1 MPSTRLLRM
10 DVLAF
15 SNRQLGKSLSLI
27 CSALT
32 WLREHKSKSLESQL
46 KEDEKDDGAP
56 DWVKQFARDEKK
68 QKLLQEKADMEA
80 RLARIREKEKREK
93 QLANRCS
100 DPKTKR
106 RVYHFCLVYQYTK
119 GEVAVEV
126 DGDDDEAQFYLEDY
140 ESGDE
145 DGGAKGS
152 SGGDTLSPTVVAL
165 MKKLGL
171 PTGKETKDEESEL
184 PDETKIFYCS
194 RTHSQLTQFINE
206 LRRVKIPPPFP
217 DEGDSGLE
225 EEVKHLSLGSRK
237 NLCINPK
244 VTKLGNPTAI
254 NERCLELQRSGASE
268 SRCEFLPGKE
278 DQVVVRDFRDHTL
291 AKIRDIEDLASLG
304 KKMGVCPYYASRPT
318 IKPSE
323 IVTLPYP
330 LLLQKSAR
338 DALDLSLK
346 GHVVIIDEAHN
357 LMNAISSIYSITVSL
372 SQLQRSQ
379 AQLDIY
385 LAKFKNRLKGKNK
398 VYVMQTVRIIASL
411 ASYLEG
417 ISKKSKEGVISPGDL
432 AVQGID
438 QVNFYKLQTYLN
450 ESKLA
455 RKVEGYAVH
464 KEANEQEK
472 SKLTNK
478 PGGAKVLQPTTTIPV
493 LTHIQGFLLALT
505 NPSAEGK
512 IFHGKTEDKND
523 PCLRYMLLDPAHHF
537 QEIVEEARA
546 VILAGGTMEPM
557 SDYINHLFP
566 YLPKEKIRTLSCGHV
581 IPEENLTALPITK
594 GPGGREF
601 EFTFEKRM
609 QPAMIEE
616 LGRAIV
622 NLCQVIPHGV
632 VCFFPSYAYLEFVAS
647 QWRKKPTSSSNTV
660 AKSLWERLEDRKTVF
675 RESSEGSSV
684 EEVLREYA
692 QAIDS
697 GKGGLLL
704 SVVGGKMSEGINF
717 NDNLG
722 RGIIMVGLPFPNS
735 NTAEWQAKLEHVEK
749 VARDSHC
756 GVPTDLPSSPP
767 SETAVRNAFAK
778 AAGREFYENA
788 CMRAV
793 NQSIGRA
800 IRHREDYAVIALI
813 DRRYSTER
821 IASKLPKWIQNGF
834 VRGPV
839 DKVFG
844 EVMAITGK
852 FFRAKNAQRNIG
864 EHERLNAADEISLHW
879 PFDLGAV
886 RMARFNTDAIPA

>member
-1 MPSTRLLRM
+1 MPFTQLLRM
-10 DVLAF
+10 DVLVF

-27 CSALT
+27 CGALT

-46 KEDEKDDGAP
+46 KEDGEDDGAP
-56 DWVKQFARDEKK
+56 DWVKKFARDEKK

-80 RLARIREKEKREK
+80 RLADIREKEKREK
-93 QLANRCS
+93 QLANS
-100 DPKTKR
+100 SSNLKTKR
-106 RVYHFCLVYQYTK
+106 RK
-119 GEVAVEV
+119 GEIEVEV
-126 DGDDDEAQFYLEDY
+126 DGDDDEAQFCLEGY

-145 DGGAKGS
+145 NGGAQGS
-152 SGGDTLSPTVVAL
+152 LGGDVLSPAV
-165 MKKLGL
+165 
-171 PTGKETKDEESEL
+171 
-184 PDETKIFYCS
+184 FYCS

-206 LRRVKIPPPFP
+206 LRRVKFPPSSP
-217 DEGDSGLE
+217 EGEGSVLE

-244 VTKLGNPTAI
+244 VAKLGNPTAI

-268 SRCEFLPGKE
+268 ALRCEFLPGRG
-278 DQVVVRDFRDHTL
+278 DQVAVRDFRDHTL

-304 KKMGVCPYYASRPT
+304 RKMGICPYYASRPT

-338 DALDLSLK
+338 EALDLSLK
-346 GHVVIIDEAHN
+346 GHVVIVDEAHN
-357 LMNAISSIYSITVSL
+357 LINAISSIYSITVSL
-372 SQLQRSQ
+372 AQLQHSK

-385 LAKFKNRLKGKNK
+385 LARFKNRLKGKNK

-411 ASYLEG
+411 ASYLES
-417 ISKKSKEGVISPGDL
+417 ISKKSKEGIIAPGDL
-432 AVQGID
+432 LAMQGID

-455 RKVEGYAVH
+455 RKVEGYIVH
-464 KEANEQEK
+464 REAKEQEK
-472 SKLTNK
+472 NKLPNK
-478 PGGAKVLQPTTTIPV
+478 PGEAKVLQPTAAIPV

-512 IFHGKTEDKND
+512 FFHGKTEDKND

-557 SDYINHLFP
+557 NDYTNHLFS

-581 IPEENLTALPITK
+581 IPKENLTALPVTK

-632 VCFFPSYAYLEFVAS
+632 VCFFPSYAYLEFVVS
-647 QWRKKPTSSSNTV
+647 QWRKKPTPASNTV
-660 AKSLWERLEDRKTVF
+660 TKSLWERLEDRKTVF
-675 RESSEGSSV
+675 RESSDGSSV

-735 NTAEWQAKLEHVEK
+735 NTAEWRAKLEHVE
-749 VARDSHC
+749 
-756 GVPTDLPSSPP
+756 
-767 SETAVRNAFAK
+767 K

-800 IRHREDYAVIALI
+800 IRHREDYAVIALF
-813 DRRYSTER
+813 DRRYSTDR
-821 IASKLPKWIQNGF
+821 IASKLPKWIQNGL

-844 EVMAITGK
+844 EVMVITSR
-852 FFRAKNAQRNIG
+852 FFKAKNALRSVE
-864 EHERLNAADEISLHW
+864 EHERVRFSRLH
-879 PFDLGAV
+879 
-886 RMARFNTDAIPA
+886 

>member
-1 MPSTRLLRM
+1 MPFIQLLRM
-10 DVLAF
+10 DVLEF

-27 CSALT
+27 CGALT

-46 KEDEKDDGAP
+46 KEDEKGDGAP

-80 RLARIREKEKREK
+80 RLAKIRDKEKREK
-93 QLANRCS
+93 QLANRS
-100 DPKTKR
+100 SNLKIKR
-106 RVYHFCLVYQYTK
+106 RHDILWLTGGQK
-119 GEVAVEV
+119 GEVEVEI
-126 DGDDDEAQFYLEDY
+126 DGDGDEAQFCLDDY

-152 SGGDTLSPTVVAL
+152 SGDDTLSPA
-165 MKKLGL
+165 
-171 PTGKETKDEESEL
+171 
-184 PDETKIFYCS
+184 IFYCS

-206 LRRVKIPPPFP
+206 LRRVTFPPPFP
-217 DEGDSGLE
+217 EEEDLALK

-244 VTKLGNPTAI
+244 VTKLGSPTAI
-254 NERCLELQRSGASE
+254 NERCLELQRSGTSE
-268 SRCEFLPGKE
+268 ASRCEFLPGKD

-323 IVTLPYP
+323 EITLPYP

-338 DALDLSLK
+338 EALDLSLK

-357 LMNAISSIYSITVSL
+357 LMNAISSIYSIAVSL
-372 SQLQRSQ
+372 TQLRRSQ

-385 LAKFKNRLKGKNK
+385 LSKFKNRLKGKNK

-411 ASYLEG
+411 ASYLEE
-417 ISKKSKEGVISPGDL
+417 ISKKSKEGIIAPGDL
-432 AVQGID
+432 LAMQGID

-455 RKVEGYAVH
+455 RKVEGYIVH
-464 KEANEQEK
+464 KEAKEQENNK
-472 SKLTNK
+472 KLAKK
-478 PGGAKVLQPTTTIPV
+478 PGGAKVLQSMAAIPV
-493 LTHIQGFLLALT
+493 LTHIQSFLLALT

-512 IFHGKTEDKND
+512 IFHGKTEEKND
-523 PCLRYMLLDPAHHF
+523 PCLKYMLLDPAHHF

-557 SDYINHLFP
+557 NDYTNHLFP

-581 IPEENLTALPITK
+581 IPEENLTALPVTK

-632 VCFFPSYAYLEFVAS
+632 VCFFPSYAYLEFVVS
-647 QWRKKPTSSSNTV
+647 QWRKKPTFASNN
-660 AKSLWERLEDRKTVF
+660 AAPKSLWERLEDRKTVF
-675 RESSEGSSV
+675 RESSDGSSV

-692 QAIDS
+692 HAIDN

-735 NTAEWQAKLEHVEK
+735 NTAEWRARLEHVE
-749 VARDSHC
+749 
-756 GVPTDLPSSPP
+756 
-767 SETAVRNAFAK
+767 K

-800 IRHREDYAVIALI
+800 IRHREDYAVIALF

-821 IASKLPKWIQNGF
+821 IASKLPKWIQNGL

-839 DKVFG
+839 DKAFG

-852 FFRAKNAQRNIG
+852 FFKAKNA
-864 EHERLNAADEISLHW
+864 
-879 PFDLGAV
+879 
-886 RMARFNTDAIPA
+886 

>member
-1 MPSTRLLRM
+1 MPFTQLLRM
-10 DVLAF
+10 DVLVF
-15 SNRQLGKSLSLI
+15 SNRQLVEFFGKSLSLI
-27 CSALT
+27 CGALT
-32 WLREHKSKSLESQL
+32 WLREHKSKSIESQL
-46 KEDEKDDGAP
+46 KEDGEDDGAP

-68 QKLLQEKADMEA
+68 QNLLQEKADMEA
-80 RLARIREKEKREK
+80 RLADIREKEKREK
-93 QLANRCS
+93 QLANS
-100 DPKTKR
+100 SSNLKIKR
-106 RVYHFCLVYQYTK
+106 RYIAVWLTGEQK
-119 GEVAVEV
+119 GEIEVEV
-126 DGDDDEAQFYLEDY
+126 DGNGDEAQFCLEDY

-145 DGGAKGS
+145 DGGAQGS
-152 SGGDTLSPTVVAL
+152 LGGDALSPA
-165 MKKLGL
+165 
-171 PTGKETKDEESEL
+171 
-184 PDETKIFYCS
+184 IFYCS

-206 LRRVKIPPPFP
+206 LRRVKFPPSSPGG
-217 DEGDSGLE
+217 EGSALE

-268 SRCEFLPGKE
+268 ASRCEFLPGRD
-278 DQVVVRDFRDHTL
+278 DQVAVRDFRDHTL

-304 KKMGVCPYYASRPT
+304 RKMGICPYYASRPT

-338 DALDLSLK
+338 EALDLSLK
-346 GHVVIIDEAHN
+346 GHIVIVDEAHN
-357 LMNAISSIYSITVSL
+357 LINAISSIYSITVSL
-372 SQLQRSQ
+372 AQLQRSKS
-379 AQLDIY
+379 QLDIY
-385 LAKFKNRLKGKNK
+385 LARFKNRLKGKNK
-398 VYVMQTVRIIASL
+398 VYVMQTLRIIASL
-411 ASYLEG
+411 ASYLEE
-417 ISKKSKEGVISPGDL
+417 ISKKSKEGVIAPGDL
-432 AVQGID
+432 LAMQGID

-455 RKVEGYAVH
+455 RKVEGYIVH
-464 KEANEQEK
+464 KQAKEQEK
-472 SKLTNK
+472 NKLPNK
-478 PGGAKVLQPTTTIPV
+478 PGGAKALQPTASIPV

-512 IFHGKTEDKND
+512 LFHGKTEDKND
-523 PCLRYMLLDPAHHF
+523 TCLRYMLLDPAHHF

-557 SDYINHLFP
+557 NDYTNHLFP

-581 IPEENLTALPITK
+581 IPKENLTALPVTK

-632 VCFFPSYAYLEFVAS
+632 VCFFPSYAYLEFVVS
-647 QWRKKPTSSSNTV
+647 QWRKKPTPASNTA

-675 RESSEGSSV
+675 RESSDGSSV

-735 NTAEWQAKLEHVEK
+735 NTAEWRAKLEHAE
-749 VARDSHC
+749 
-756 GVPTDLPSSPP
+756 
-767 SETAVRNAFAK
+767 K

-800 IRHREDYAVIALI
+800 IRHREDYAVIALF
-813 DRRYSTER
+813 DRRYSTDR
-821 IASKLPKWIQNGF
+821 IASKLPKWIQNGL

-844 EVMAITGK
+844 EVMVITSR
-852 FFRAKNAQRNIG
+852 FFKTR
-864 EHERLNAADEISLHW
+864 
-879 PFDLGAV
+879 
-886 RMARFNTDAIPA
+886 DAL

>member
-1 MPSTRLLRM
+1 M

-27 CSALT
+27 CGALT

-46 KEDEKDDGAP
+46 REVEKDDGAP

-80 RLARIREKEKREK
+80 RLARIREKEEREK
-93 QLANRCS
+93 QLANRSS
-100 DPKTKR
+100 DLKIKR
-106 RVYHFCLVYQYTK
+106 RVYHFCPPDQYTVVWLTGGQK

-126 DGDDDEAQFYLEDY
+126 DGDDDEAQFRLEDY

-145 DGGAKGS
+145 EGGVKGS
-152 SGGDTLSPTVVAL
+152 SGGDTLSPA
-165 MKKLGL
+165 
-171 PTGKETKDEESEL
+171 
-184 PDETKIFYCS
+184 IFYCS

-217 DEGDSGLE
+217 EEEDSALGK
-225 EEVKHLSLGSRK
+225 EVKHLSLGSRK

-268 SRCEFLPGKE
+268 ASRCEFLPGKE
-278 DQVVVRDFRDHTL
+278 DQVAVRDFRDHTL

-304 KKMGVCPYYASRPT
+304 KNMGICPYYASRPT

-338 DALDLSLK
+338 EALDLSLK
-346 GHVVIIDEAHN
+346 GHVVIVDEAHN

-398 VYVMQTVRIIASL
+398 VYVMQTVRIIESL
-411 ASYLEG
+411 ASYLEE
-417 ISKKSKEGVISPGDL
+417 ISKKSKEGVIAPGDL
-432 AVQGID
+432 LAMQGID

-455 RKVEGYAVH
+455 RKVEGYTVH
-464 KEANEQEK
+464 KEAKEQEK
-472 SKLTNK
+472 NKLANK
-478 PGGAKVLQPTTTIPV
+478 PGGAKALQPTATIPV

-512 IFHGKTEDKND
+512 FFHCKTEDKNN

-537 QEIVEEARA
+537 REIVEEARA

-557 SDYINHLFP
+557 NDYINHLFP
-566 YLPKEKIRTLSCGHV
+566 YLPKERIRTLSCGHV
-581 IPEENLTALPITK
+581 IPKENLTALPVTK

-632 VCFFPSYAYLEFVAS
+632 VCFFPSYAYLEFVVS
-647 QWRKKPTSSSNTV
+647 QWRKKPTPTSNTV
-660 AKSLWERLEDRKTVF
+660 VKSLWERLEDRKTVF
-675 RESSEGSSV
+675 RESSDGSSV
-684 EEVLREYA
+684 EEVLTEYA

-735 NTAEWQAKLEHVEK
+735 NTAEWRAKLEHVE
-749 VARDSHC
+749 
-756 GVPTDLPSSPP
+756 
-767 SETAVRNAFAK
+767 K

-813 DRRYSTER
+813 DKRYSTDR
-821 IASKLPKWIQNGF
+821 IASKLPKWIQNGL
-834 VRGPV
+834 VRGPM

-844 EVMAITGK
+844 EVMATTGK
-852 FFRAKNAQRNIG
+852 FFGAKNALRNVG
-864 EHERLNAADEISLHW
+864 EHERVRFRRLH
-879 PFDLGAV
+879 
-886 RMARFNTDAIPA
+886 